1 MIKFYS
7 ASYDASIYLQLPKQ
21 NTGID
26 GILEVGKFYTG
37 TTKEIY
43 RTLIKFPTSDISSS
57 ISSNEISGSWKGFL
71 NLKSAFSTELPIDYT
86 LYSYPVSQSWT
97 MGIGKKYDY
106 ITTQGVSW
114 QYRDGVNEWSS
125 SGASWYTASAASQS
139 FSYSTDDVR
148 MDITDIIKLWLSG
161 SIVNDG
167 LIIKHSSSVEN
178 DSLNYG
184 YVKFFSK
191 ETDTIY
197 EPKLEI
203 VWDDAVFNT
212 GSLSPVTG
220 TAEDGYKVVL
230 TNLKTK
236 YPKDAKIQIRIKGR
250 DKYPLKSFGS
260 TFQYDQSKYLPTT
273 TYYQLE
279 DYVTGEIIY
288 PFGEY
293 TKVSC
298 DTNGNYFNINLATLP
313 IGRTYELKIKI
324 IENGV
329 STIIS
334 QKSIFEIEY

>member
-1 MIKFYS
+1 MIKFYKAS
-7 ASYDASIYLQLPKQ
+7 ADASIYLQLPNQ
-21 NTGID
+21 NTGLD

-37 TTKEIY
+37 TTKELY

-57 ISSNEISGSWKGFL
+57 ISSNEITGSWKAFL
-71 NLKSAFSTELPIDYT
+71 NLKSAFSTELPLDYT
-86 LYSYPVSQSWT
+86 LYAYPVSQSWT

-106 ITTQGVSW
+106 ITNEGVSW
-114 QYRDGVNEWSS
+114 QYRDGVNLWQTE
-125 SGASWYTASAASQS
+125 GATWYTSSAASQS
-139 FSYSTDDVR
+139 FSYSTDDIR
-148 MDITDIIKLWLSG
+148 MDVTNIVKLWISG

-167 LIIKHSSSVEN
+167 FIIKNDTTSEN

-203 VWDDAVFNT
+203 VWNDSNFTT
-212 GSLSPVTG
+212 GSLLPVTG
-220 TAEDGYKVVL
+220 SAGDGYKVVL

-236 YPKDAKIQIRIKGR
+236 YPKDALIQLRVKGR
-250 DKYPLKSFGS
+250 DSFPLKSFGT
-260 TFQYDQSKYLPTT
+260 TFAYDQSKYLPTT

-279 DYVTGEIIY
+279 DYVTGEVIY

-298 DTNGNYFNINLATLP
+298 DSNGNYFNINLATLP

-324 IENGV
+324 VENGI
-329 STIIS
+329 STIID
-334 QKSIFEIEY
+334 QKSMFEIEY

>member
-1 MIKFYS
+1 MHKFYT
-7 ASYDASIYLQLPKQ
+7 ASFDASIYLQLPKQ
-21 NTGID
+21 NTGLD

-57 ISSNEISGSWKGFL
+57 LSSGEITGNWKAFL
-71 NLKSAFSTELPIDYT
+71 NLKSAYSTELPINYT
-86 LYSYPVSQSWT
+86 LYVNAVSQSWT

-114 QYRDGVNEWSS
+114 QYRDGLTEWSS
-125 SGASWYTASAASQS
+125 SGANWYATTVASQS
-139 FSYSTDDVR
+139 FNYSTDDIR
-148 MDITDIIKLWLSG
+148 MDVTDIINLWING
-161 SIVNDG
+161 SIINDG
-167 LIIKHSSSVEN
+167 FILRHGAAAEN

-184 YVKFFSK
+184 YSKFFSK

-197 EPKLEI
+197 QPKLEI
-203 VWDDAVFNT
+203 VWNDSVINT

-220 TAEDGYKVVL
+220 SAEDDYKVIF

-236 YPKDAKIQIRIKGR
+236 YPKNTKIQIRIKGR
-250 DKYPLKSFGS
+250 DSFPLKSFGT
-260 TFQYDQSKYLPTT
+260 TFAYDQSKYLPIT

-279 DYVTGEIIY
+279 DYVTSEIIC

-293 TKVSC
+293 TKISC
-298 DTNGNYFNINLATLP
+298 DSRGNYFNIDLATLP
-313 IGRTYELKIKI
+313 IGRTYKLKIKI
-324 IENGV
+324 VENGI
-329 STIIS
+329 STIID

>member
-1 MIKFYS
+1 MIKFYT

-21 NTGID
+21 NTGLD

-43 RTLIKFPTSDISSS
+43 RSLIKFPTGDISSS
-57 ISSNEISGSWKGFL
+57 ISSGEITGSWRAFL
-71 NLKSAFSTELPIDYT
+71 NLKSAYSTELPIDYT
-86 LYSYPVSQSWT
+86 LYANAISQSWT

-106 ITTQGVSW
+106 ITTEGVSW
-114 QYRDGVNEWSS
+114 QYKDGINQWSS
-125 SGASWYTASAASQS
+125 SGGTWYTASAASQS
-139 FSYSTDDVR
+139 FSYSTDDIR
-148 MDITDIIKLWLSG
+148 MDVTNIIKLWLSG
-161 SIVNDG
+161 SIINDG
-167 LIIKHSSSVEN
+167 FIVRHDSTIEN

-197 EPKLEI
+197 QPKLEI
-203 VWDDAVFNT
+203 VWDDSSINT

-220 TAEDGYKVVL
+220 SAEDGYKVVL

-236 YPKDAKIQIRIKGR
+236 YPKDSKIQIRIKGR
-250 DKYPLKSFGS
+250 DSYPLKSFGS

-279 DYVTGEIIY
+279 DYVTGEAIY

-293 TKVSC
+293 TKISC
-298 DTNGNYFNINLATLP
+298 DSSGNYF
-313 IGRTYELKIKI
+313 
-324 IENGV
+324 
-329 STIIS
+329 
-334 QKSIFEIEY
+334 